1 MTMPEKLAVLA
12 YHKVGEPPLGASST
26 WFYAS
31 EATFTAQLS
40 VLHDEGWAALD
51 LPTFIRSLRQPDA
64 RPDRSV
70 LLTFDDGYRST
81 TEVAKNVLQKFG
93 FPAVVFV
100 PTDLIG
106 KTNRFDREVEP
117 EEAICDWADLRAL
130 EDAGISVESHG
141 ASHRKFSELSAA
153 ERREELVR
161 SKRELEAKL
170 GRRASAFAFPYGDSG
185 SDGESTRRELA
196 EAGYE
201 VGFLYGGGPISWP
214 TDDFFQLPRIAV
226 GPDTD
231 LRTELGAH

>member
-1 MTMPEKLAVLA
+1 MPKKLAVLA

-51 LPTFIRSLRQPDA
+51 LPTFIRGLRHPNA

-70 LLTFDDGYRST
+70 LLTFDDGYRSMA
-81 TEVAKNVLQKFG
+81 EMAKDVLQRFG
-93 FPAVVFV
+93 FPGVVFV
-100 PTDLIG
+100 PTDFIG
-106 KTNRFDREVEP
+106 KTNSFDREVEP
-117 EEAICDWADLRAL
+117 EEAICDWSDLRAL
-130 EDAGISVESHG
+130 EEAGIHVESHG
-141 ASHRKFSELSAA
+141 ASHRKFSALNAA

-161 SKRELEAKL
+161 SKRVLEAKL
-170 GRRASAFAFPYGDSG
+170 GRRVSAFAFPYGDSG
-185 SDGESTRRELA
+185 TDGESTRRELA

-201 VGFLYGGGPISWP
+201 VAFLYGGGAISCP

-231 LRTELGAH
+231 LRTELGAN

>member
-1 MTMPEKLAVLA
+1 LIA
-12 YHKVGEPPLGASST
+12 Y
-26 WFYAS
+26 F
-31 EATFTAQLS
+31 
-40 VLHDEGWAALD
+40 
-51 LPTFIRSLRQPDA
+51 DA
-64 RPDRSV
+64 RSDRSF
-70 LLTFDDGYRST
+70 LLTLDDGCRFT

-117 EEAICDWADLRAL
+117 EEEVCDWSDLRAL
-130 EDAGISVESHG
+130 EDAGIPVESHG
-141 ASHRKFSELSAA
+141 ASHRTFSELNAA
-153 ERREELVR
+153 ERRKELAR

-170 GRRASAFAFPYGDSG
+170 GRRVSTFAFPCGDGG
-185 SDGESTRRELA
+185 SDRESTRRELA

-201 VGFLYGGGPISWP
+201 VAFLYGGGAISWP